1 MWLHDATADA
11 RADSLALAHTPSDEG
26 RMTVQPQLE
35 PARGTKQ
42 LDVTV
47 RRMQPGEE
55 GLYRAMRLQAL
66 QRNPTLFGST
76 YAETLATP
84 VLPFERFIASGDEEN
99 PMFGAFTRGE
109 LGGMCGLHRET
120 RERARHRAEL
130 VHMYVAPWLQGQGVG
145 GELVSAAVRYGLDR
159 IGLRQ
164 IVLGVIA
171 DNEPAVRLYR
181 RCGFREYGRLEDFFC
196 GDIGC
201 AEKLFMVY
209 ERR

>member
-1 MWLHDATADA
+1 
-11 RADSLALAHTPSDEG
+11 
-26 RMTVQPQLE
+26 MTIQTQLE
-35 PARGTKQ
+35 PTSEKMQ

-47 RRMQPGEE
+47 RRMRPGEE

-66 QRNPTLFGST
+66 QRNPALFGST

-84 VLPFERFIASGDEEN
+84 VLPFETYIARGDEEN

-120 RERARHRAEL
+120 RQRARHRAEL

-145 GELVSAAVRYGLDR
+145 GALVDTAVRYGLDR

-181 RCGFREYGRLEDFFC
+181 RSGFREYGRLEDFFC

>member
-1 MWLHDATADA
+1 MIVHTQSE
-11 RADSLALAHTPSDEG
+11 RAP
-26 RMTVQPQLE
+26 
-35 PARGTKQ
+35 GTRQ

-47 RRMQPGEE
+47 RRMEPGEE

-66 QRNPTLFGST
+66 QRNPSLFGST

-84 VLPFERFIASGDEEN
+84 VLPFETFIGRGDEEN
-99 PMFGAFTRGE
+99 PMFGAFARGE

-145 GELVSAAVRYGLDR
+145 GELVATAVRYGLDR

-181 RCGFREYGRLEDFFC
+181 RCGFREYGRLADFFC

>member
-1 MWLHDATADA
+1 MTLQIKPEADP
-11 RADSLALAHTPSDEG
+11 RT
-26 RMTVQPQLE
+26 M
-35 PARGTKQ
+35 Q

-55 GLYRAMRLQAL
+55 RLYRAMRLQAL
-66 QRNPTLFGST
+66 QRNPRLFGST

-84 VLPFERFIASGDEEN
+84 VLPFETFIARGDEEN

-145 GELVSAAVRYGLDR
+145 AELVATAVRYGLDR

-181 RCGFREYGRLEDFFC
+181 RCGFREYGRLERFFC
-196 GDIGC
+196 GDMGC
-201 AEKLFMVY
+201 GEKLFMVY
-209 ERR
+209 ERS

>member
-1 MWLHDATADA
+1 MI
-11 RADSLALAHTPSDEG
+11 
-26 RMTVQPQLE
+26 VQLQSE
-35 PARGTKQ
+35 PALQTMQ

-66 QRNPTLFGST
+66 QRYPSLFGST

-84 VLPFERFIASGDEEN
+84 VLPFETFIARGDEEN
-99 PMFGAFTRGE
+99 PMFGAYTRGE

-120 RERARHRAEL
+120 RERGRHRAEL

-145 GELVSAAVRYGLDR
+145 GELVATAVRYGLDR

-171 DNEPAVRLYR
+171 ENEPAVRLYR
-181 RCGFREYGRLEDFFC
+181 RSGFREYGRLERFFL
-196 GDIGC
+196 GDMGI

-209 ERR
+209 ERS